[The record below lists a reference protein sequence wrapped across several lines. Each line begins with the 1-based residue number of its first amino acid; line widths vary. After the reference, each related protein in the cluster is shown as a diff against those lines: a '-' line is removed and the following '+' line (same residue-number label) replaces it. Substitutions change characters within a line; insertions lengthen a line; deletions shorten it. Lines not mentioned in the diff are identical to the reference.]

1 MPDFITAIRPVP
13 IKIRYGVISLS
24 PGTRLKLISRSAT
37 TARVQYEGTDY
48 DIPLSSTDLA
58 K

>member
-1 MPDFITAIRPVP
+1 VP
-13 IKIRYGVISLS
+13 IKVRYGVISVNA
-24 PGTRLKLISRSAT
+24 GTRLKLISRSAT
-37 TARVQYEGTDY
+37 TARVQYDGAEY